1 MEKMEKTQF
10 LTFVNNDEVIIAGYG
25 LQGNDEASAKRRL
38 KFARFKTYEF
48 RGDTI
53 QSTSQYAG
61 ICRGRS

>member
-38 KFARFKTYEF
+38 KFARFKTFEF

-53 QSTSQYAG
+53 LSTNRKVG
-61 ICRGRS
+61 TCPGRS